1 MPEAKRNPTLIS
13 ILVILAKDVNP
24 VTEIKRNNTLISD
37 LSLETDHL
45 IQLYLSLRTTIGRSQ
60 PPLIQNI
67 YKEGIA
73 V

>member
-45 IQLYLSLRTTIGRSQ
+45 INCIHLSEQ
-60 PPLIQNI
+60 Q
-67 YKEGIA
+67 
-73 V
+73 